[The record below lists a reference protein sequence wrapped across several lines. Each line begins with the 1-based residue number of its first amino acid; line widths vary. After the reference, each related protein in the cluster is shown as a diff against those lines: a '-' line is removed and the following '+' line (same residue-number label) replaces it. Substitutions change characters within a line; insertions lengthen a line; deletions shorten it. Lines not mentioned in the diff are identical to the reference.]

1 MTLEFYGGTKNFTK
15 SKYNKYSRLPQA
27 RNTHSF
33 FVFNSD
39 HEEWMKELSYYDQH
53 HVTDFLTAAK
63 MQFIITIPLMQFAI
77 IFWGERLIN
86 MNDNPEIH
94 DLDIIRYSIT
104 A

>member
-1 MTLEFYGGTKNFTK
+1 
-15 SKYNKYSRLPQA
+15 
-27 RNTHSF
+27 
-33 FVFNSD
+33 
-39 HEEWMKELSYYDQH
+39 MKELSYYDQH